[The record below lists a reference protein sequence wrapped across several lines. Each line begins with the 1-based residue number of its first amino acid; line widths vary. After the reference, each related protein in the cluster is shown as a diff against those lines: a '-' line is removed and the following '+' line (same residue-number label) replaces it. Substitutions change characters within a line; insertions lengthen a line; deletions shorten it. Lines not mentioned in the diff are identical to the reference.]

1 MINLLNKCY
10 TCFLLLRMEEQE
22 ENGAE
27 EKFKRLIT
35 KGKLLISEGRIQE
48 ALACN
53 KKAYQLCNNEKLK
66 RKIEK
71 MEVCYYSCNVF

>member
-1 MINLLNKCY
+1 
-10 TCFLLLRMEEQE
+10 MEEQE